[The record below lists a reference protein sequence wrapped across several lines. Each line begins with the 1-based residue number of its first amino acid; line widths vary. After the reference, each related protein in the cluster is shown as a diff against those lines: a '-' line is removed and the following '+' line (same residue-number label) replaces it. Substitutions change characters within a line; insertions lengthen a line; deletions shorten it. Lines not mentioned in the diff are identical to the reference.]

1 VKRASEA
8 ISLVG
13 VAAAVAIAIFVNVLA
28 GRHYTRADW
37 TSGKLYTPTKPTLDT
52 LHALDEQVQIWV
64 LLGGGDPMEQSL
76 RHLIA
81 SYEAETSKLDVHY
94 IDPDKDALALAD
106 VRKRFNVDA
115 TPAPDGRMVAD
126 AIVIVAKGNRHWF
139 LTPRDMVEVA
149 PGDDVKA
156 RPREEQALTS
166 AIRRV
171 VAGDKTKL
179 CFMSGHGERSIDDGS
194 EEGLGLLRDVL
205 DKDNYESVSVDTTPL
220 NAYEPFKGCD
230 VVLVA
235 APRPQAA
242 HGLGALSDAEVARLR
257 AYLLSGGNM
266 LLAIGAEAREAAPRF
281 SRVLEPFGIAL
292 DDLLVIEGDP
302 TLAFPNARGDT
313 FVAIPKTN
321 PITTGLVP
329 TDDMRDVPKVVL
341 DVARPLHHVTSG
353 AAIADLLVTSDSAFA
368 VNEERASEIA
378 RSASLDIPDK
388 RGSDRSGPFVL
399 AIASEAPKASAS
411 TAGALDARAP
421 AAHGPRVVVVGS
433 SYAFG
438 TSNFRAPL
446 PWHGTAFLMGNAIA
460 WLSAKPAVLDI
471 PDKPTVGAGLRMS
484 TETEGEVRR
493 YVLAYMPITGVVLG
507 VLVAL
512 RRRSTEGKKRSK

>member
-1 VKRASEA
+1 MKRAAETS
-8 ISLVG
+8 SLVG
-13 VAAAVAIAIFVNVLA
+13 VAAAVTIAILVNVLA
-28 GRHYTRADW
+28 ARHYTRADW
-37 TSGKLYTPTKPTLDT
+37 TSGKLYTPTAPTLET

-81 SYEAETSKLDVHY
+81 SYSAETSKLDVHY

-126 AIVIVAKGNRHWF
+126 AIAIVAKGDRHWF

-156 RPREEQALTS
+156 RPREEQALTG

-179 CFMSGHGERSIDDGS
+179 CFMSGHGERSIIDGS

-205 DKDNYESVSVDTTPL
+205 DKDNYESVSVDTTPE
-220 NAYEPFKGCD
+220 NAYEPFKACD

-242 HGLGALSDAEVARLR
+242 HALGALSDAEATRLR
-257 AYLLSGGNM
+257 AYLLSGGNL
-266 LLAIGAEAREAAPRF
+266 LLAIGAEAREAAPSF
-281 SRVLEPFGIAL
+281 SKVLEPFGVAL
-292 DDLLVIEGDP
+292 DDLLVIEADP

-313 FVAIPKTN
+313 FVALPKAN

-329 TDDMRDVPKVVL
+329 TDEVRDVPKVVL
-341 DVARPLHHVTSG
+341 DIARPLRHVTSG
-353 AAIADLLVTSDSAFA
+353 VTVADLLSTSDAAFA
-368 VNEERASEIA
+368 VNEERATEIA
-378 RSASLDIPDK
+378 RAASLDIPEK
-388 RGSDRSGPFVL
+388 RGADRSGPFVL
-399 AIASEAPKASAS
+399 ATASEGLKATPTS
-411 TAGALDARAP
+411 
-421 AAHGPRVVVVGS
+421 AHGPRVVVVGS
-433 SYAFG
+433 SYAFA

-460 WLSAKPAVLDI
+460 WLAAKPAVLDV
-471 PDKPTVGAGLRMS
+471 PDKPSVGAGLKMS
-484 TETEGEVRR
+484 AETESEVRR
-493 YVLAYMPITGVVLG
+493 YVLAYMPITGIVLG
-507 VLVAL
+507 VLVAV
-512 RRRSTEGKKRSK
+512 RRRSTEGKKRKEK

>member
-1 VKRASEA
+1 MKKSSEA

-13 VAAAVAIAIFVNVLA
+13 IGAAVTIAVLVNVLA
-28 GRHYTRADW
+28 ARHYTRADW
-37 TSGKLYTPTKPTLDT
+37 TTGKLYTPTQPTLET
-52 LHALDEQVQIWV
+52 LHALDERVQIWV
-64 LLGGGDPMEQSL
+64 LLGGGDPMEQSV
-76 RHLIA
+76 RHLLA

-106 VRKRFNVDA
+106 VRKRFKVDA
-115 TPAPDGRMVAD
+115 TPAPDGRMIAD
-126 AIVIVAKGNRHWF
+126 AIVIVAKGDRHWF

-149 PGDDVKA
+149 AGDDVKA
-156 RPREEQALTS
+156 RPREEQALTG

-179 CFMSGHGERSIDDGS
+179 CFTSGHGERSIDDGS

-205 DKDNYESVSVDTTPL
+205 DKDNYESASVDTTPQ

-235 APRPQAA
+235 APRPQSA
-242 HGLGALSDAEVARLR
+242 HGLGAMTDAEATRLR
-257 AYLLSGGNM
+257 AYLLAGGNM
-266 LLAIGAEAREAAPRF
+266 LLAIGAEAREAAPMF
-281 SRVLEPFGIAL
+281 GKVLEPFGIAL
-292 DDLLVIEGDP
+292 DDLLVIEADP

-313 FVAIPKTN
+313 FVAIPKTS

-329 TDDMRDVPKVVL
+329 TDEMRDVPKVVL
-341 DVARPLHHVTSG
+341 DVARPLRHVTSG
-353 AAIADLLVTSDSAFA
+353 ATISDLLATSDAAFA
-368 VNEERASEIA
+368 VNEQRASEIA
-378 RSASLDIPDK
+378 RAASLDIPEK
-388 RGSDRSGPFVL
+388 RGTDRSGPFVL
-399 AIASEAPKASAS
+399 AIASEGQKPTASA
-411 TAGALDARAP
+411 P
-421 AAHGPRVVVVGS
+421 HGPRVVVVGS
-433 SYAFG
+433 SYAFA

-460 WLSAKPAVLDI
+460 WLAAKPAVLDV

-484 TETEGEVRR
+484 DETESEVRR

-507 VLVAL
+507 VLVAV
-512 RRRSTEGKKRSK
+512 RRRSTEGKKRKKKRSDA

>member
-1 VKRASEA
+1 VEVVVKRSTEA

-13 VAAAVAIAIFVNVLA
+13 VAASVIVAILVNVLA
-28 GRHYTRADW
+28 ARHYSRADW
-37 TSGKLYTPTKPTLDT
+37 TAGKLYTLTKPTTET
-52 LHALDEQVQIWV
+52 LHQLSDSVEIWI

-81 SYEAETSKLDVHY
+81 SYQAETTKLDVHY
-94 IDPDKDALALAD
+94 IDPDKDALALGD
-106 VRKRFNVDA
+106 VRKRFKVEA

-126 AIVIVAKGNRHWF
+126 AIVIVAKGDRHWF
-139 LTPRDMVEVA
+139 LTPRDMVEVGN
-149 PGDDVKA
+149 GDDIKA
-156 RPREEQALTS
+156 KPREEQAITG

-179 CFMSGHGERSIDDGS
+179 CFMAGHGERSIADGS

-205 DKDNYESVSVDTTPL
+205 DKDNYDCTTVDTTPQ

-242 HGLGALSDAEVARLR
+242 HPLGALSDAEQTRLK

-266 LLAIGAEAREAAPRF
+266 LLAIGAEAREAAPGY
-281 SRVLEPFGIAL
+281 SKVIEPFGIAL
-292 DDLLVIEGDP
+292 DDLLVIEGEP

-313 FVAIPKTN
+313 FVAIPKAS
-321 PITTGLVP
+321 IMTTGLVP
-329 TDDMRDVPKVVL
+329 SDEVRDVPKVVI
-341 DVARPLHHVTSG
+341 DVARPLRKVASG
-353 AAIADLLVTSDSAFA
+353 ATITDLLGTSDRAFA

-378 RSASLDIPDK
+378 RAASLDIPEK
-388 RGSDRSGPFVL
+388 RGTDRSGPFVL
-399 AIASEAPKASAS
+399 AMASEGMKATKDAP
-411 TAGALDARAP
+411 
-421 AAHGPRVVVVGS
+421 HGPRVVVVGS

-460 WLSAKPAVLDI
+460 WLSAKPALLDV
-471 PDKPTVGAGLRMS
+471 PDKPSVGAGLRL
-484 TETEGEVRR
+484 TEGGEGEVRR
-493 YVLAYMPITGVVLG
+493 YVLFYMPITAMVLG

-512 RRRSTEGKKRSK
+512 RRRSTENKKRSRE